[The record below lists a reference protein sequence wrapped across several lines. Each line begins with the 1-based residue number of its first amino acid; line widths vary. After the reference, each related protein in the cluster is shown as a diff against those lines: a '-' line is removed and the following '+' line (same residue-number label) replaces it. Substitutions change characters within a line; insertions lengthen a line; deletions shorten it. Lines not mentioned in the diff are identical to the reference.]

1 LEHETP
7 PKYKA
12 GMAICSLKQF
22 FHLTVG
28 WEHKYNMVIVIVLL
42 AESWHYRPKGKISD
56 AFT

>member
-1 LEHETP
+1 MPGTTEEKHEELQLKEPVWARLEHETP

-28 WEHKYNMVIVIVLL
+28 
-42 AESWHYRPKGKISD
+42 
-56 AFT
+56 